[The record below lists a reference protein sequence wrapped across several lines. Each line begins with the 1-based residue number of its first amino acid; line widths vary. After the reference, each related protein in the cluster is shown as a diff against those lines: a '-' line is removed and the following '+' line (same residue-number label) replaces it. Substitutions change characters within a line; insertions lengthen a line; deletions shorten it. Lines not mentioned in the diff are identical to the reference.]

1 MRVALW
7 PIFPV
12 KHRDVHAAPKAEF
25 RGRVKSARAA
35 ERCRTPT
42 KQVRNGCGK
51 PPQSKTKRVDKM
63 LLTPLTI
70 VLAVLSLGAQLVVF
84 LRWMHRRIGDDEIQR
99 AFIRDLALQ
108 HLPAIYRA
116 LHMMAEQQG
125 ITLDET
131 PLVKY
136 VDLRLGH
143 RW

>member
-1 MRVALW
+1 M
-7 PIFPV
+7 
-12 KHRDVHAAPKAEF
+12 
-25 RGRVKSARAA
+25 
-35 ERCRTPT
+35 
-42 KQVRNGCGK
+42 
-51 PPQSKTKRVDKM
+51 
-63 LLTPLTI
+63 TI

-84 LRWMHRRIGDDEIQR
+84 LRWMHRRVRDDEIQR

-131 PLVKY
+131 PLVNY

-143 RW
+143 RWS